1 MPLNQSERVKIV
13 ASIKKHIL
21 THHINVAGVN
31 YDAWSKMVDECTPEL
46 LTADIA
52 GFESGVQQLLS
63 KLGSSHTVFYHGSGH
78 EVLPQHSINATLRG
92 VKMGGDER
100 WMFLDVCRTAGARIL
115 GI

>member
-1 MPLNQSERVKIV
+1 
-13 ASIKKHIL
+13 
-21 THHINVAGVN
+21 
-31 YDAWSKMVDECTPEL
+31 
-46 LTADIA
+46 
-52 GFESGVQQLLS
+52 
-63 KLGSSHTVFYHGSGH
+63 VFYHGSGH